1 VLDPAAFGTRLAFP
15 SLVHLNDQLNRVGF
29 KRAIGAAWGWTIM
42 EEAVVI
48 AVAARCYLQRVW
60 CESLQQTND
69 RVPFVLG
76 SLEIDRCYVTI
87 ESSC

>member
-29 KRAIGAAWGWTIM
+29 KRAIGASWGWTIM
-42 EEAVVI
+42 EAVVI
-48 AVAARCYLQRVW
+48 AVARCYLQRVW

-69 RVPFVLG
+69 RVPFVFLG